1 MSELY
6 FYRPLAAYGGNVLSG
21 GCMKELMNIIRRAIL
36 LYQIR
41 SMEVTIDGQG
51 ECLAL
56 VDDLSMWG
64 QIIVARIVARRE
76 LARLRAEYNATFP
89 PGKRVTW
96 RMA

>member
-1 MSELY
+1 MRLGTETGS
-6 FYRPLAAYGGNVLSG
+6 FVAGV
-21 GCMKELMNIIRRAIL
+21 KELLNIIRRAIL

-41 SMEVTIDGQG
+41 SIEVTIDGQG

>member
-1 MSELY
+1 MRLGTETGS
-6 FYRPLAAYGGNVLSG
+6 FVAGV
-21 GCMKELMNIIRRAIL
+21 KELLNIIRRAIL
-36 LYQIR
+36 LYQMR
-41 SMEVTIDGQG
+41 SLEITIYGQN